1 MRRLFMLAAAAA
13 IACACAATP
22 VSPADAPPELGLPR
36 DVRPLRYALELTLS
50 PERDRFQ
57 GEVAIDV
64 EVRHPTARIW
74 LHARDLTVS
83 GAWVEAAGER
93 TAATLAQVTDG
104 GVARLTPERAIPA
117 GHATLHFAFDGAWN
131 DGRAGLCRVR
141 SGGASYAY
149 TQLDAMEARRIFPGF
164 DEPAFKTPFDVTLVV
179 PEDAVAV
186 SNAPTAS
193 EEKMGAGMKRV
204 RFEGTAPLPTYL
216 VFAGV
221 GPFDVVTPA
230 PLPPNEVRAHA
241 LPIRALAPRGTGR
254 RLAFALEATRAIL
267 PILER
272 WFGIAFPYQK
282 LDQVV
287 STDIAFAGM
296 ESAGAILYR
305 DERLAFE
312 AGRSPEQSRIAVGR
326 LVAHEL
332 ALQWVGDLVTP
343 EGWEDAWL
351 NESFATF
358 MAWKAVD
365 AWRPDA
371 HEPEEAAT
379 AIDAALEADA
389 LPSARALRQP
399 LQRGGDVS
407 SQLDRLPVK
416 GAALLRSFERLM
428 GEGRFREGIR
438 AYLRANAH
446 GTGTTGE
453 VLAELS
459 RAAGRELGPAFRSFL
474 DQPGTPLVVANTVCG
489 AGEARIELA
498 VTRERPIGSGA
509 ASGGVF
515 AVPVCARYEAAGT
528 LGEACTLVE
537 RGRGTLALPAC
548 PRWVMPAAGGTAC
561 YRWALGSAPQGR
573 SDKENGNAAS
583 LGLTGL
589 ARLRDAG
596 LLHLTAAERLSYAQS
611 LRAGARAGRLP
622 YGDALLALAP
632 LARDGVRRVATSPMP
647 ALEQAIDHLVPDDA
661 HLQARA
667 RAADLFRPRLRDLGL
682 DPIARDPLDARGLRG
697 DLADFL
703 VQVAHDPETTRALAA
718 LGRAYASLGDGHFHD
733 EAVSPDLAR
742 TALSAAVIE
751 GDVALFDAL
760 EKRLHATDDG
770 EQRGRIL
777 AALGSART
785 PALSAR
791 ALALAGDPRLR
802 TYERART
809 LFAQA
814 SYSETRVA
822 AWKAL
827 QGHWRALVQGLNPG
841 LADALPSVA
850 EGLCDRTRIPAVA
863 RFLAPRVDDSPGAR
877 RHLREAVDSI
887 ELCAA
892 LRDAQGAS
900 AAAYFGARP

>member
-1 MRRLFMLAAAAA
+1 MRRLLMLAACTV
-13 IACACAATP
+13 IACARTP
-22 VSPADAPPELGLPR
+22 VNPADAPPESRLPP

-64 EVRHPTARIW
+64 ELQHPTPRIW

-93 TAATLAQVTDG
+93 TAATLNQVTDG

-117 GHATLHFAFDGAWN
+117 GRATLHLAFDGAWN

-141 SGGASYAY
+141 SGGASYVY

-164 DEPAFKTPFDVTLVV
+164 DEPAFKTPFEVTLIV

-186 SNAPTAS
+186 SNAPAAGQ
-193 EEKMGAGMKRV
+193 EKTGAGMKRV

-230 PLPPNEVRAHA
+230 PLPPNEVRARA

-254 RLAFALEATRAIL
+254 RLTFALEATRALL

-287 STDIAFAGM
+287 STDAAFAGM

-305 DERLAFE
+305 EERIAFE
-312 AGRSPEQSRIAVGR
+312 AGRSPEEARIAVGR

-332 ALQWVGDLVTP
+332 ALQWFGDLVTP

-371 HEPEEAAT
+371 HEPEEAAA

-399 LQRGGDVS
+399 LRRSGDVS

-416 GAALLRSFERLM
+416 GAAVLRSFERLM

-438 AYLRANAH
+438 AYLRAKAH

-474 DQPGTPLVVANTVCG
+474 DQPGTPLVVAHAVCG
-489 AGEARIELA
+489 DGGARIELA
-498 VTRERPIGSGA
+498 VTRERPIGAGA
-509 ASGGVF
+509 ASGTAF
-515 AVPVCARYEAAGT
+515 EAPVCARYEAAGT

-561 YRWALGSAPQGR
+561 YRWALGSAPQGEPK
-573 SDKENGNAAS
+573 KEAGHAS
-583 LGLTGL
+583 VDLTDL

-611 LRAGARAGRLP
+611 LRAGARAGRLS

-647 ALEQAIDHLVPDDA
+647 ALEQAIEQLVPDDA
-661 HLQARA
+661 QPQARA
-667 RAADLFRPRLRDLGL
+667 RAADLFRPGLRELGL
-682 DPIARDPLDARGLRG
+682 DPPARDPLDSRGLRG

-703 VQVAHDPETTRALAA
+703 VQIAHDPETTRALAA

-802 TYERART
+802 SYERART

-814 SYSETRVA
+814 SRPETRVA

-827 QGHWRALVQGLNPG
+827 QGHWRALAQGLTPG

-850 EGLCDRTRIPAVA
+850 AGLCDRTRIPAVA

-900 AAAYFGARP
+900 AAAYFGTRP